1 MGNSFLQTKI
11 GAGRLMGP
19 KGVAVDRNGHIIVVD
34 NKSCCV
40 FTFQPNG
47 KLVGRFGGRGATD
60 RHFAGIGGGF
70 GDLVPETPAPEN
82 SPMCPSSKDPF
93 SYIVALGEP
102 VPALCPSSTIPET
115 PPSPH
120 SPALPSQRLFPAP
133 LSLPAYCQRAHFVF
147 SGPHFVAVNNKNE
160 IVVTDFHNHS
170 VKVSAPP
177 PSVATVPA
185 SFPPPQDPCLPHLP
199 AFSPEII
206 ALLNKHL

>member
-1 MGNSFLQTKI
+1 
-11 GAGRLMGP
+11 MGP

-82 SPMCPSSKDPF
+82 SPICPSSKDPF
-93 SYIVALGEP
+93 SYTGALGEP
-102 VPALCPSSTIPET
+102 VPALYPSSTIPET

-120 SPALPSQRLFPAP
+120 SPALSSQRFFPTP

-177 PSVATVPA
+177 PSMA
-185 SFPPPQDPCLPHLP
+185 SILSSSTRPLSPSPPCFLPRDHCF
-199 AFSPEII
+199 AQ
-206 ALLNKHL
+206 